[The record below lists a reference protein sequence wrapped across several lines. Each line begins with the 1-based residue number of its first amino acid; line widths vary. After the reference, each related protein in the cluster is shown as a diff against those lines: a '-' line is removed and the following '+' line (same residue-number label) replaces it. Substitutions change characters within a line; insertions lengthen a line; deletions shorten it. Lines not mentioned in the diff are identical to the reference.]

1 MLLNLRKTTM
11 PTAVFSAQGFT
22 ALLKTAAFII
32 TLCIAAGASS
42 AAHAWEW
49 NIGFGK
55 SVSGSGTIK
64 SETRAVS
71 GFTGISL
78 SVNGLVEIQQGGA
91 EGVTVETDDNLL
103 PLLETVVENGTLKIR
118 PATRNTSFRTRKI
131 KFIVYAKTI
140 DSLDIAGAGDIRAE
154 VLKVSALKTSIAGS
168 GDIRIKALD
177 ADALTV
183 SIAGSGDFAAGGR
196 AASMDASIAGSGDI
210 KAGNMESKAVEISIA
225 GSGDATVWA
234 RETLKV
240 SVAGSGDVKYYGDSQ
255 VKKSIGGSG
264 SVKRLGA
271 APSGA

>member
-11 PTAVFSAQGFT
+11 LTAAFSTHGFT
-22 ALLKTAAFII
+22 ALLRRAAFII
-32 TLCIAAGASS
+32 TLSAAAGASS
-42 AAHAWEW
+42 AVHAWEW
-49 NIGFGK
+49 NLGLGK

-78 SVNGLVEIQQGGA
+78 AVNGLVEIQQGGA
-91 EGVTVETDDNLL
+91 EGVTIETDDNLL

-118 PATRNTSFRTRKI
+118 PATRNTSFRTKKM

-154 VLKVSALKTSIAGS
+154 ALKASALKTSIAGS
-168 GDIRIKALD
+168 GDIRIKSLD

-183 SIAGSGDFAAGGR
+183 SIAGSGDFVAGGR
-196 AASMDASIAGSGDI
+196 AASMDASIAGSGGI
-210 KAGNMESKAVEISIA
+210 KTGNMDTKAVEISIA

-240 SVAGSGDVKYYGDSQ
+240 SVAGSGDVKYYGDAQ

-264 SVKRLGA
+264 SIKRLGA
-271 APSGA
+271 APSRA

>member
-1 MLLNLRKTTM
+1 MRLNLRKPTMTT
-11 PTAVFSAQGFT
+11 AAFSAHGFT
-22 ALLKTAAFII
+22 ASVKRAAFII
-32 TLCIAAGASS
+32 TLCAAAGASS

-49 NIGFGK
+49 NLGFGK

-78 SVNGLVEIQQGGA
+78 AVNGLVEIQQGGT
-91 EGVTVETDDNLL
+91 EGVTIETDDNLL

-118 PATRNTSFRTRKI
+118 TARNTSFRTKKL

-140 DSLDIAGAGDIRAE
+140 DSLDIAGAGDMRAE
-154 VLKVSALKTSIAGS
+154 TLKAAALKTSIAGS
-168 GDIRIKALD
+168 GDIRIKSLD

-196 AASMDASIAGSGDI
+196 AASMDASIAGSGGI
-210 KAGNMESKAVEISIA
+210 KTGNLESKAVEISIA

-240 SVAGSGDVKYYGDSQ
+240 SVAGSSDVKYYGDAQ
-255 VKKSIGGSG
+255 VKKSIGGAG
-264 SVKRLGA
+264 SIKRLGA